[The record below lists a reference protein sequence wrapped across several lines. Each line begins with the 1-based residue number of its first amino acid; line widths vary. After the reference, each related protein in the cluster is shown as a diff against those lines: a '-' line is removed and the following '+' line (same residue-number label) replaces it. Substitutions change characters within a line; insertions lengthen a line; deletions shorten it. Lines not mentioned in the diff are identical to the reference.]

1 MPIIKPKKR
10 TKKRTKKKKTIKEL
24 KEECKKKGKIYD
36 PTKKKCRGRKNKTKK
51 KTNKKATKKLI
62 ETLTTITKER
72 SYSPTVNKEL
82 SRRDITPHKNLFG
95 SCKDNQIKIDGKCLD
110 WKNKKI
116 EKYLLD
122 NLKSKRKIK
131 GEHII
136 GPKQNKTNCWFNTFF
151 MCYFISDKARKF
163 SKSFRNAMITGIIP
177 TKKGKAKKIPDEL
190 RLPYWKLNK
199 YITASLI
206 GHKDP
211 SLFMTSKSG
220 NTNILIKEI
229 YDLMKKYDPNTK
241 MKQPGEYGNPRKMYT
256 LILDMFKKKIE
267 GKGTFKVTNYNID
280 YSRKKLQ
287 YLTQPLST
295 ASKDMIDKIKKKEPH
310 ILGINLDESKYD
322 QSSQDIGKKLVYK
335 IGNLEYKLDSVSI
348 RDIGRRHQCAL
359 LTINGEDYV
368 YDGNNYTPLIK
379 QKWRHL
385 LNKDLDFKIIPH
397 PAPFRSS
404 DYQYNFKKSVLN
416 MVYYRT
422 K

>member
-1 MPIIKPKKR
+1 
-10 TKKRTKKKKTIKEL
+10 
-24 KEECKKKGKIYD
+24 
-36 PTKKKCRGRKNKTKK
+36 
-51 KTNKKATKKLI
+51 
-62 ETLTTITKER
+62 
-72 SYSPTVNKEL
+72 
-82 SRRDITPHKNLFG
+82 
-95 SCKDNQIKIDGKCLD
+95 
-110 WKNKKI
+110 
-116 EKYLLD
+116 
-122 NLKSKRKIK
+122 
-131 GEHII
+131 
-136 GPKQNKTNCWFNTFF
+136 
-151 MCYFISDKARKF
+151 
-163 SKSFRNAMITGIIP
+163 
-177 TKKGKAKKIPDEL
+177 
-190 RLPYWKLNK
+190 
-199 YITASLI
+199 
-206 GHKDP
+206 
-211 SLFMTSKSG
+211 MTSKSG

-241 MKQPGEYGNPRKMYT
+241 MEQPGEYGNPKKMYT

-397 PAPFRSS
+397 PTPFRSS
-404 DYQYNFKKSVLN
+404 HYQYNFKKSVLN